1 MTQQNIHTL
10 QDILDALENNPD
22 LQREFHKHLVSA
34 VRSDSELREELRKE
48 ILTEELLQLPARF
61 TRLEETVEEIK
72 QDVTEL
78 KQDMV
83 EVKDRF
89 DHLEQGQERMSG
101 QIAHLTQEQIRMSG
115 ELARLNGKDYQTRAV
130 NQARRTIRH
139 ELNMEDSNLIHPNQ
153 EGIPAKFKKEIL
165 TPAKLAGRINQNQVE
180 DLENAD
186 GIIQC
191 ENPDGQIIYAVV
203 EMSITVQKHDRE
215 RAVRRAG
222 IMEQATGIPTIPYV
236 AGTKQDPPESGE
248 SPVRFLEYQWD
259 QENRQD

>member
-1 MTQQNIHTL
+1 MTQQNIHTM
-10 QDILDALENNPD
+10 QDILDALEKNPD

-83 EVKDRF
+83 EVKDRLTT
-89 DHLEQGQERMSG
+89 LEEKLDRMETRQNRMSG
-101 QIAHLTQEQIRMSG
+101 KLDDLIGSNYESKAIEASRRMIR
-115 ELARLNGKDYQTRAV
+115 T
-130 NQARRTIRH
+130 
-139 ELNMEDSNLIHPNQ
+139 ELNMRKATVLYTGSERIW
-153 EGIPAKFKKEIL
+153 KEFEHDIL
-165 TPAKLAGRINQNQVE
+165 TPALDEYRIEPDQFD
-180 DLENAD
+180 DLKASD
-186 GIIQC
+186 CIIQC

-203 EMSITVQKHDRE
+203 ETSITVQKHDRE